1 MSAAQTTGNFSMF
14 GQADE
19 YFEKNVLPKDIK
31 GYQRIITRITPYNH
45 SHDTHYVYVRS
56 GTGILT
62 VNGLDY
68 KLTPGTL
75 TCLSPFNRYRYAP
88 DPGQKLDIVECRF
101 NSGVYVYLISN
112 PYYKIK
118 HFDVPT
124 EPPIVR
130 ATGFMK
136 DIAKQAIEGIL
147 AETAK
152 NRADSTDLLFC
163 YITDLAGVIYD
174 GIASGRIVK
183 PIDYSK

>member
-1 MSAAQTTGNFSMF
+1 MSKAQSPDNFSMF

-19 YFEKNVLPKDIK
+19 YFEKNVLPRDVK
-31 GYQRIITRITPYNH
+31 GYQRIITRTTPYNH
-45 SHDTHYVYVRS
+45 SHDTHYVFVRS

-62 VNGLDY
+62 MNGLDY
-68 KLTPGTL
+68 RLLPNTL
-75 TCLSPFNRYRYAP
+75 TCLSPFNRYRYTP

-101 NSGVYVYLISN
+101 NSGAYVYLISN

-130 ATGFMK
+130 VSGFMK
-136 DIAKQAIEGIL
+136 DIARQAIAGIL
-147 AETAK
+147 EESAK
-152 NRADSTDLLFC
+152 NRPDSTDMLFC

-174 GIASGRIVK
+174 GIASGKTVK